1 MKLKPNNIKYI
12 TFDCIVR
19 AELVFEFRK
28 SDSGV
33 HALNFYII
41 LPLAYTSIS
50 FLYTSNA
57 KFANKT
63 EKGSYLF
70 IIEAKKKVLQINLV
84 RCIDIRRNLQNPT
97 TERDKR
103 CTNATLQWLCCKG
116 VKFCRMIYRFS
127 TNRTKSRW
135 GALSVSSSS
144 FFSVH
149 LFVCVCLLQDIQTLK
164 H

>member
-116 VKFCRMIYRFS
+116 VKFCRMIDPE
-127 TNRTKSRW
+127 SR
-135 GALSVSSSS
+135 ALE
-144 FFSVH
+144 
-149 LFVCVCLLQDIQTLK
+149 TLPDK
-164 H
+164 EKQHGRQKWPVNK